1 MQIIFTDQINRKL
14 FFKETIRS
22 HGIYRLKREIHT
34 SPIQKKALQDK
45 HLVERCYLFMDLEF
59 R

>member
-14 FFKETIRS
+14 FFKEIIQKY
-22 HGIYRLKREIHT
+22 GIYLLKREIHT